1 MFYRTFVFIGG
12 RGMEELTPK
21 RKQILDFIAAFIKG
35 KGYSPSVRDVVN
47 GCGLGSSSV
56 AQFHLNVL
64 ERQGFIRRTREVSRG
79 IALTE
84 KYANAALIPVLGTV
98 SAGQPIPVPSDD
110 TWSTVPQETIDLPE
124 YLVDHLD
131 KIYALR
137 VKGTSMI
144 DCMIDDGD
152 IVIMQAANTAE
163 DGETVAV
170 WLKDRQEVTLKRLYR
185 EPGRIRLQPA
195 NQSMAPIYV
204 LPDKVVVQGK
214 VVAVIRKL

>member
-1 MFYRTFVFIGG
+1 
-12 RGMEELTPK
+12 MEELTPK

-137 VKGTSMI
+137 VKGTSMT

-152 IVIMQAANTAE
+152 IVIMQASNTAE

-195 NQSMAPIYV
+195 NRSMAPIYAA
-204 LPDKVVVQGK
+204 PDKVVVQGK
-214 VVAVIRKL
+214 VVGVIRKL